1 MPRAH
6 GAPMRPP
13 PHTPAPPAPR
23 AARTGR
29 PWRTPAAA
37 LALAVAL
44 GGCTPPA
51 TPAVLLGLGD
61 LASVATFH
69 RGLFDLAFS
78 GTTGRDCSIVRLDRG
93 QTYCREKEAPP
104 APPPYC
110 TRSLG
115 TVDCWADP
123 AAVPNLPREVADG
136 PRTLTPAQER
146 QRTARW
152 PDL

>member
-1 MPRAH
+1 MCAPFPVPR
-6 GAPMRPP
+6 
-13 PHTPAPPAPR
+13 R
-23 AARTGR
+23 AAR
-29 PWRTPAAA
+29 PALRRALPGA

-51 TPAVLLGLGD
+51 TPAVALGLAD

-78 GTTGRDCSIVRLDRG
+78 GASGRDCSIVRLDRG

-115 TVDCWADP
+115 AVDCWADP
-123 AAVPNLPREVADG
+123 AAVPNLPREMADG

-152 PDL
+152 PNL

>member
-6 GAPMRPP
+6 GAPMRAP
-13 PHTPAPPAPR
+13 PHTPALPAPR
-23 AARTGR
+23 AARMGR

-37 LALAVAL
+37 LALAVAV

>member
-1 MPRAH
+1 MCA
-6 GAPMRPP
+6 PP
-13 PHTPAPPAPR
+13 PFVPTR
-23 AARTGR
+23 ARRLTLRLLLPGV
-29 PWRTPAAA
+29 
-37 LALAVAL
+37 LAL

-51 TPAVLLGLGD
+51 TPVVALGLAD

-78 GTTGRDCSIVRLDRG
+78 GASGRDCSIVRLDRG
-93 QTYCREKEAPP
+93 LTYCREKEAPP

-136 PRTLTPAQER
+136 PRTLTPTQER

-152 PDL
+152 PNL

>member
-1 MPRAH
+1 
-6 GAPMRPP
+6 MRPP
-13 PHTPAPPAPR
+13 HPSPAPR
-23 AARTGR
+23 RAL
-29 PWRTPAAA
+29 PCVAA
-37 LALAVAL
+37 LALLATL
-44 GGCTPPA
+44 CGCTPPA

-69 RGLFDLAFS
+69 RGLFDLAYS
-78 GTTGRDCSIVRLDRG
+78 GSTGRDCSIVRLDRG
-93 QTYCREKEAPP
+93 QSYCREKEAPP

-115 TVDCWADP
+115 AVDCWADP

-136 PRTLTPAQER
+136 PRTLTPAQEH